1 MVATRCVSQDYTE
14 NVHATRLNHCV
25 TMLEFCVTISK
36 QSRTRTCQTIVS
48 SKARC
53 ALTLKADWSVHTRAA
68 IEADDILTAVDFCKV
83 MHCIYF
89 ATYYH
94 LPNKVA
100 TTFRLVGTLSCTR
113 RTTCSDTYRFHSWYR
128 RIHERT
134 DMSIC

>member
-1 MVATRCVSQDYTE
+1 MVAIRCASQDYTE
-14 NVHATRLNHCV
+14 NVHATRQNHCV

-100 TTFRLVGTLSCTR
+100 TTFRLVARATKLYTQNYLYVVT
-113 RTTCSDTYRFHSWYR
+113 TTCFTVG
-128 RIHERT
+128 T
-134 DMSIC
+134 DESTSALT